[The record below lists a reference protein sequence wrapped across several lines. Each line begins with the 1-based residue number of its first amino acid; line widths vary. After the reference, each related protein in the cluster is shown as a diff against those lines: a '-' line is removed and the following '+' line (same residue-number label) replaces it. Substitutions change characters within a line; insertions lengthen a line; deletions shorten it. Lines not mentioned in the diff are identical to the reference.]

1 VDCDE
6 AIGRYVV
13 VDLPGDNK
21 QLTLCEVQISG
32 AFTTPAF
39 SKCKQSAEAIEA
51 DLEKVKADEKAAKTE
66 IAKLKVDHGDLVKK
80 LNDDLL
86 QARSDE
92 AGTKKDAHAAAGD
105 ANDAALVSKSSHD
118 DAMAAKDEDI
128 AKFKADAAASAKQK
142 AEIDGK
148 RQAAEDAHAATQAAC
163 TKKKMEDAT
172 MIEDL
177 KKTHT
182 EAAKKCLDEA
192 KAAKAKADKK
202 LAGKQKEY
210 DEEKKAHEDTVIA
223 HADDS
228 SEKKEKCQQKQ
239 QDAREE
245 GRKAGLQACPG
256 VNGLMREIWRL
267 RQKLGASEAAGGS
280 SEEDEDEDEEA

>member
-1 VDCDE
+1 MGRADCCGDRIANFEVRVGSIQPQGSEFTGNPTCGAMHWPDAPKEGGGAFSVDCDE

-39 SKCKQSAEAIEA
+39 SKCKQSAEAIET

-128 AKFKADAAASAKQK
+128 A
-142 AEIDGK
+142 
-148 RQAAEDAHAATQAAC
+148 
-163 TKKKMEDAT
+163 
-172 MIEDL
+172 
-177 KKTHT
+177 
-182 EAAKKCLDEA
+182 
-192 KAAKAKADKK
+192 
-202 LAGKQKEY
+202 
-210 DEEKKAHEDTVIA
+210 
-223 HADDS
+223 
-228 SEKKEKCQQKQ
+228 
-239 QDAREE
+239 
-245 GRKAGLQACPG
+245 
-256 VNGLMREIWRL
+256 
-267 RQKLGASEAAGGS
+267 
-280 SEEDEDEDEEA
+280 